1 MVHINFAKSETGSGE
16 SVNGT
21 DYPVFGDNTMW
32 EIDSNMNDYEWST
45 LTIEIPTSYV
55 DSYLAKIRLGFSG
68 NELAIRAISIEN

>member
-1 MVHINFAKSETGSGE
+1 MVHINFSKSETGSGE
-16 SVNGT
+16 SVSGT
-21 DYPVFGDNTMW
+21 EFPVLGDNTMW

-45 LTIEIPTSYV
+45 LTIEVPTSYV